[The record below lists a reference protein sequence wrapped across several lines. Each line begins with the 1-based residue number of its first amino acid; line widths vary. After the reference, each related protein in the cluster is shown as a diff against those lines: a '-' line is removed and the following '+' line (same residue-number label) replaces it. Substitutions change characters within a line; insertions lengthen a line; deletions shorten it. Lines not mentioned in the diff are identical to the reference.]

1 MIFAPPIPSGEAHE
15 PFHRA
20 LAWRRSGVW
29 VRGAQATVIAVLAW
43 FATGDEKV
51 AAWLA
56 TTLIIGA
63 IDGHLCGRLLAD
75 LESRWLMAAACVAQA
90 LSATSFAALAFLLLD
105 SPSPIRLAATG
116 LVLCAACLNNAMM
129 SCGSRRA
136 TALLVGPASAL
147 LVLSPF
153 LARYF
158 GAQISFADTLLL
170 AVGGAGYTIF
180 IVRLAAAANAEGQAL
195 RETMQDLAWH
205 SAIAMSASREALES
219 KQRWRM
225 IFDHSPLARLCF
237 NAGRLRDLLRA
248 RDPAGEARLGDLL
261 SAHVSSVADLF
272 SHISLVQANQVAND
286 LCGERLTGAHFTEG
300 FLPAF
305 CQALNEVDID
315 GVLPVFTAQ
324 LICAEEQTLEVEVHI
339 RLAPDRGPAWSLCLA
354 TYVDVTKAR
363 QAAREQQEALQAAE
377 IANRAKSDFLAVMSH
392 EIRTPLNGV
401 LGMAQAMELGAL
413 PRPQRERLKVIRESG
428 SALLEIV
435 DDLLDLSKIEAGEI
449 ELEHAEFDLAA
460 VVESAHGGF
469 AAEAARKGI
478 DYSLTVERGAQGL
491 YHGDAG
497 RIRQL
502 VCNLISN
509 ALKFT
514 HQGEVAVRLSR
525 TVRGVCCEV
534 RDTGIGIAPGRVERL
549 FEKFVQ
555 ADTSTTR
562 RYGGT
567 GLGLAICRQL
577 CGAMGGTI
585 SVSSRLGEGSAFI
598 IDLPLRPGGRV
609 SGQVPTAPNGG
620 VMRILAAED
629 NPVNQMVLKALLAQI
644 GLEPT
649 FVENGAEAVRAWEDG
664 HWDLILM
671 DVQMPVMDGPSATR
685 LIRAREAALGRLP
698 TPIVA
703 LTANAMT
710 HQVAG
715 YLAAGMN
722 EVISKPIN
730 VDQLF
735 AAIAGAAAATPAQ
748 ALPRIQ
754 AAS

>member
-1 MIFAPPIPSGEAHE
+1 
-15 PFHRA
+15 
-20 LAWRRSGVW
+20 LAWV
-29 VRGAQATVIAVLAW
+29 ATR
-43 FATGDEKV
+43 DEKLAV
-51 AAWLA
+51 WLA
-56 TTLIIGA
+56 ATIILGA
-63 IDGHLCGRLLAD
+63 VDGRLCGRLLAD
-75 LESRWLMAAACVAQA
+75 LQSRWLMAAACAGQF
-90 LSATSFAALAFLLLD
+90 LSATSFAALTLLLLN
-105 SPSPIRLAATG
+105 SPSPIRLAGTT

-129 SCGSRRA
+129 ACGSRRA
-136 TALLVGPASAL
+136 TALLVGPASIL
-147 LVLSPF
+147 LILSPF
-153 LARYF
+153 VARYF
-158 GAQISFADTLLL
+158 GVQISVADSLLL
-170 AVGGAGYTIF
+170 ALGGAGYTVF
-180 IVRLAAAANAEGQAL
+180 IVRLVAGANAESQAL
-195 RETMQDLAWH
+195 RHTMQDLAWH
-205 SAIAMSASREALES
+205 SAIAMSASRDALES

-237 NAGRLRDLLRA
+237 DAGRLHSLLRA
-248 RDPAGEARLGDLL
+248 QDPACEARLGDLL
-261 SAHVSSVADLF
+261 AARVFSVAELF
-272 SHISLVQANQVAND
+272 SYITLVQANQVADD
-286 LCGERLTGAHFTEG
+286 LCGRRLTEPHFTER

-305 CQALNEVDID
+305 CQALNEVDVD
-315 GVLPVFTAQ
+315 GALPVFTAQ
-324 LICAEEQTLEVEVHI
+324 LICATGEILEVEVHV

-354 TYVDVTKAR
+354 TYVDVTEAR
-363 QAAREQQEALQAAE
+363 RAAREQQEALLAAE

-435 DDLLDLSKIEAGEI
+435 DDLLDLSKIEVGEI
-449 ELEHAEFDLAA
+449 ALEHAEFDLAA

-469 AAEAARKGI
+469 AAEAARKGL
-478 DYSLTVERGAQGL
+478 DYSLTVERGAQGA

-497 RIRQL
+497 RIRQV

-525 TVRGVCCEV
+525 TVSGVCCEV

-577 CGAMGGTI
+577 CEVMGGTI
-585 SVSSRLGEGSAFI
+585 SVSSQLGQGSSFV
-598 IDLPLRPGGRV
+598 IDLPLRPGATGA
-609 SGQVPTAPNGG
+609 GQLPTAPNGAA
-620 VMRILAAED
+620 MRILAAED

-649 FVENGAEAVRAWEDG
+649 FVENGAEALRAWEDG
-664 HWDLILM
+664 HWDLVLM
-671 DVQMPVMDGPSATR
+671 DVQMPLMDGPTATR
-685 LIRAREAALGRLP
+685 LIRTREAELGRRP

-710 HQVAG
+710 HQVVG

-722 EVISKPIN
+722 EVIGKPIN

-735 AAIAGAAAATPAQ
+735 AVIASAAGAPAEEP
-748 ALPRIQ
+748 ARVQ

>member
-1 MIFAPPIPSGEAHE
+1 MIFVPPIHSGDAEE

-20 LAWRRSGVW
+20 LAWRQSGVW
-29 VRGAQATVIAVLAW
+29 VRGAQATFIAVLAW
-43 FATGDEKV
+43 FATGDERV

-56 TTLIIGA
+56 ATIIMGA
-63 IDGHLCGRLLAD
+63 IDGQLCRRLLGD
-75 LESRWLMAAACVAQA
+75 LESRWLMVAACVGQA
-90 LSATSFAALAFLLLD
+90 LSAVSFASLAFLLLN
-105 SPSPIRLAATG
+105 SPSPIRLAETG

-129 SCGSRRA
+129 ACGSRRA
-136 TALLVGPASAL
+136 TALLVSPASIL
-147 LVLSPF
+147 LVLSPL

-158 GAQISFADTLLL
+158 GAQISLTDTLLL
-170 AVGGAGYTIF
+170 SLGGAGYTIF
-180 IVRLAAAANAEGQAL
+180 IVRMAAGANAEGQAL
-195 RETMQDLAWH
+195 RDAMQDLAWH
-205 SAIAMSASREALES
+205 SAIAMSASREALEG

-237 NAGRLRDLLRA
+237 NAGRLHDLLRA

-261 SAHVSSVADLF
+261 SAHVSSVGELF
-272 SHISLVQANQVAND
+272 SYIALVQANQVAND
-286 LCGERLTGAHFTEG
+286 LCGDQLTGPHFTES

-305 CQALNEVDID
+305 CHALNGVDVD
-315 GVLPVFTAQ
+315 GVLPIFSAQ
-324 LICAEEQTLEVEVHI
+324 LICADGKTLEVEVHI
-339 RLAPDRGPAWSLCLA
+339 RLAPARGPAWSLCLA
-354 TYVDVTKAR
+354 TYVDVTEAR
-363 QAAREQQEALQAAE
+363 RAAREQQDALQAAE
-377 IANRAKSDFLAVMSH
+377 VANRAKSDFLAVMSH

-401 LGMAQAMELGAL
+401 LGMAQAMELSPL

-449 ELEHAEFDLAA
+449 ALEHAEFDLAA
-460 VVESAHGGF
+460 VIESAHGGF

-491 YHGDAG
+491 YQGDAG
-497 RIRQL
+497 RVRQL
-502 VCNLISN
+502 VSNLISN

-514 HQGEVAVRLSR
+514 HEGEVAVRLSR
-525 TVRGVCCEV
+525 TAGGVRCEV

-549 FEKFVQ
+549 FEKFAQ

-577 CGAMGGTI
+577 CEAMGGTI
-585 SVSSRLGEGSAFI
+585 SVSSQLGQGSSFV
-598 IDLPLRPGGRV
+598 IDLPLRP
-609 SGQVPTAPNGG
+609 SGAAHGLTMLDAP
-620 VMRILAAED
+620 MRILAAED
-629 NPVNQMVLKALLAQI
+629 NPVNQMVLKAVLAQI

-649 FVENGAEAVRAWEDG
+649 FVENGADAVRAWEDG

-671 DVQMPVMDGPSATR
+671 DVQMPLMDGPSATR

-703 LTANAMT
+703 VTANAMT
-710 HQVAG
+710 HQVSG

-730 VDQLF
+730 IDQLF
-735 AAIAGAAAATPAQ
+735 AIIAGVAAAAPAQ
-748 ALPRIQ
+748 DLPRIQ